1 MATVTRH
8 SDVCK
13 IKMTRS
19 EQLTEAVVDKF
30 KEHEHLTVIVNK
42 LVKISMRWNG
52 KVYEGRSAGMDFVSD
67 GPTLSRTQTGPRG

>member
-8 SDVCK
+8 SATCK

-30 KEHEHLTVIVNK
+30 REHEHLTVIVNK

-67 GPTLSRTQTGPRG
+67 GPTVTHTQTGSRG